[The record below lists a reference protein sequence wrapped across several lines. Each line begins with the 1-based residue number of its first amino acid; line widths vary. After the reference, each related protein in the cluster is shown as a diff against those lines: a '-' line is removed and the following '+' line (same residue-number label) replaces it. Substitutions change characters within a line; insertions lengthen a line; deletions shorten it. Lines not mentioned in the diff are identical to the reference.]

1 VAHRTEEMTMYKA
14 NVSSVSPSPAA
25 EPLRAG
31 TSSGS
36 RAEVSSWYSKV
47 ASAWGAAL
55 DRQAQRTVHLSQQLS
70 SGNDGPGAAMQ
81 VSAAAH
87 QLTFLSTAASNVS
100 NSIGEALQ
108 TLGRKQ

>member
-1 VAHRTEEMTMYKA
+1 MYK
-14 NVSSVSPSPAA
+14 SSVSS
-25 EPLRAG
+25 AG
-31 TSSGS
+31 TALMPPEPQRASASSGARS
-36 RAEVSSWYSKV
+36 DVASWYSKV

-55 DRQAQRTVHLSQQLS
+55 DRQAQRTVQLS
-70 SGNDGPGAAMQ
+70 EQLNNSNAGPGAAMV

>member
-1 VAHRTEEMTMYKA
+1 MYKTTLSTA
-14 NVSSVSPSPAA
+14 SSGLSA

-31 TSSGS
+31 RPSARSTD
-36 RAEVSSWYSKV
+36 VSSWYSKV
-47 ASAWGAAL
+47 ALAWGSAL
-55 DRQAQRTVHLSQQLS
+55 DRQAQKTVQLSQDMTA
-70 SGNDGPGAAMQ
+70 GNDSPAAAML

-108 TLGRKQ
+108 TLGRRQ

>member
-1 VAHRTEEMTMYKA
+1 
-14 NVSSVSPSPAA
+14 
-25 EPLRAG
+25 
-31 TSSGS
+31 
-36 RAEVSSWYSKV
+36 
-47 ASAWGAAL
+47 
-55 DRQAQRTVHLSQQLS
+55 
-70 SGNDGPGAAMQ
+70 MQ

>member
-1 VAHRTEEMTMYKA
+1 MYKSS
-14 NVSSVSPSPAA
+14 VSSVDASVAA
-25 EPLRAG
+25 EPQRARG
-31 TSSGS
+31 SSGA
-36 RAEVSSWYSKV
+36 RTDVASWYSKV

-55 DRQAQRTVHLSQQLS
+55 DRQAQRTVQLS
-70 SGNDGPGAAMQ
+70 EQLNSGDAGPGAAMV

>member
-1 VAHRTEEMTMYKA
+1 MYRTTLTTA
-14 NVSSVSPSPAA
+14 GSGLTI
-25 EPLRAG
+25 EPKRAG
-31 TSSGS
+31 TPTSANGDV
-36 RAEVSSWYSKV
+36 ASWYSKV

-55 DRQAQRTVHLSQQLS
+55 DRQAAKTVQLSQELN
-70 SGNDGPGAAMQ
+70 SGDAGPGTAML

-108 TLGRKQ
+108 TLGRRQ